1 MRVCIDTLGKKLLP
15 NTLRLAQEC
24 GGDRMNIGYE
34 ECLTIEP
41 WRCRE
46 KMVNYLEKVLDEFE
60 DAH

>member
-15 NTLRLAQEC
+15 NTLRLAQVR
-24 GGDRMNIGYE
+24 GGDRMNIG
-34 ECLTIEP
+34 CGRCPTIGP

-46 KMVNYLEKVLDEFE
+46 KMVKYLEKVLDEFE